1 MEIKVH
7 LEIVYKKKILST
19 TLQFFTVIFIHFIEY
34 DTFYKIMI

>member
-7 LEIVYKKKILST
+7 LEIVYKKKNLS

>member
-7 LEIVYKKKILST
+7 LEIVYKKIVLS